1 MSIRGKVRRR
11 TVYVATIA
19 AMLAMA
25 GGFALAASSSLTV
38 PSPSQGAGTGTPAA
52 FSDATIGSL
61 SIITTDPVGGTN
73 PPSPLGTQAAG
84 APTATLAGTMTAQT
98 ACGVKTCTSYW
109 APAKET
115 TTAAT
120 GDYAVELNISAT
132 QPATSS
138 SARGFD
144 MQISIDLSSGTTVT
158 ADIYVDTG
166 QNSSATYSA
175 TLYLNIYID
184 TGVLNSAAAPT
195 ISSYAVTANVC
206 SSATSCP

>member
-38 PSPSQGAGTGTPAA
+38 PSPSQGAGTGTPTA

-61 SIITTDPVGGTN
+61 SIITTDPGGT
-73 PPSPLGTQAAG
+73 SLGTQAKGTTA
-84 APTATLAGTMTAQT
+84 ATLTGTMTAQA
-98 ACGVKTCTSYW
+98 ACGTPSCTSYW

-120 GDYAVELNISAT
+120 GDYAVEMNISTT
-132 QPATSS
+132 QPISTGSPF
-138 SARGFD
+138 GFD

-158 ADIYVDTG
+158 ADIYVDSG
-166 QNSSATYSA
+166 VDSSTTATA

-184 TGVLNSAAAPT
+184 TGVLNSATAPT
-195 ISSYAVTANVC
+195 ISSYAVTANAC
-206 SSATSCP
+206 GTATSCP

>member
-25 GGFALAASSSLTV
+25 GGFALATSSSLTV

-52 FSDATIGSL
+52 FSYASVVSL
-61 SIITTDPVGGTN
+61 SIITTDPGGT
-73 PPSPLGTQAAG
+73 SLGTQAAG

>member
-38 PSPSQGAGTGTPAA
+38 PSPSQGAGTGTPTA

-61 SIITTDPVGGTN
+61 SIITTDPGG
-73 PPSPLGTQAAG
+73 PSLGTQAAG

-98 ACGVKTCTSYW
+98 ACAVKSCTTNW
-109 APAKET
+109 APAQET
-115 TTAAT
+115 TTAKS
-120 GDYAVELNISAT
+120 GDYAVELNISTT
-132 QPATSS
+132 QPASS
-138 SARGFD
+138 PAGFD

-158 ADIYVDTG
+158 ADIYVDQGATG
-166 QNSSATYSA
+166 STTGVTAI
-175 TLYLNIYID
+175 LYLNIYID
-184 TGVLNSAAAPT
+184 TGVANSGTAPT
-195 ISSYAVTANVC
+195 ISSYAVTANAC
-206 SSATSCP
+206 GTATSCP

>member
-38 PSPSQGAGTGTPAA
+38 PSPSLGAGTGTPAA
-52 FSDATIGSL
+52 FNEASVGSL
-61 SIITTDPVGGTN
+61 SIITTDPVGGTS

-98 ACGVKTCTSYW
+98 ACAVKSCTTYW
-109 APAKET
+109 APAQET
-115 TTAAT
+115 TTAKS
-120 GDYAVELNISAT
+120 GDYAVELNISTT
-132 QPATSS
+132 QPASS
-138 SARGFD
+138 PAGFD

-158 ADIYVDTG
+158 ADIYVDQGATG
-166 QNSSATYSA
+166 STTGVTAI
-175 TLYLNIYID
+175 LYLNIYID
-184 TGVLNSAAAPT
+184 TGVANSGTAPT
-195 ISSYAVTANVC
+195 ISSYAVTANAC
-206 SSATSCP
+206 GTATSCP